1 MPKRDN
7 FSTLTQIDEAV
18 QRIKR
23 WTEAI
28 SHEEFLDDALRQS
41 AIVR

>member
-7 FSTLTQIDEAV
+7 FSTLIHIEEAV

-23 WTEAI
+23 WTEGI
-28 SHEEFLDDALRQS
+28 SHEDPDGNLMLIRRH
-41 AIVR
+41 I